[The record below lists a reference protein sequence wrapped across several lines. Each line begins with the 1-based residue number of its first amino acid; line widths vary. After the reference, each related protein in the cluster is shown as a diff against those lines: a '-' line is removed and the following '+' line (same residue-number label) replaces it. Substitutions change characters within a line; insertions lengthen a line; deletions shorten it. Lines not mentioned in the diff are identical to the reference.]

1 MTTPNVDLYLP
12 KTYVFRRGSAAY
24 ASRVAMFRA
33 DAGGAQY
40 LYLPLGLSLVTVTA
54 TSMPSARL
62 ELTMNQGDD
71 SETTLAS
78 VSSSGE
84 ATLRLWTGQISNAG
98 TDHSDGGV
106 YLRIYAE
113 RVTTN
118 EMNYGS
124 VSVQVVNFPPET

>member
-1 MTTPNVDLYLP
+1 MTAPNVDFLLP
-12 KTYVFRRGSAAY
+12 KTYVFRRAP
-24 ASRVAMFRA
+24 ASYGTRAPMARV

-62 ELTMNQGDD
+62 ELTMNQGTD
-71 SETTLAS
+71 SETRLAS
-78 VSSSGE
+78 VSTVGE
-84 ATLRLWTGQISNAG
+84 PTVRLWTGQISNAG
-98 TDHSDGGV
+98 TNQSDGGV

-113 RVTTN
+113 RVTSV
-118 EMNYGS
+118 EMANGS